1 MGTLAFE
8 YHLDGYIKL
17 VPCIP
22 YERGAVL
29 TLKSGSNEAQVANV
43 YLDSSYEGHYVYL
56 NDKWVKILY
65 VREGGR
71 NIVLSESM
79 TANDTVETMITR
91 MNEIELSGDGLALTN
106 IELNYTP
113 LVR

>member
-1 MGTLAFE
+1 LSFE

-17 VPCIP
+17 APCIP

-29 TLKSGSNEAQVANV
+29 TTKSGSNEAQVANV

-56 NDKWVKILY
+56 NNTWVRIIY

-71 NIVLSESM
+71 NIVLSENMSK
-79 TANDTVETMITR
+79 NETVETMITK
-91 MNEIELSGDGLALTN
+91 MNEIELAGDGLALTN
-106 IELNYTP
+106 IELTYTP